1 MKKSVLSIV
10 LTVVMLFSLTA
21 TVWGS
26 AWPVVDSGYC
36 GYWDDNYEDRENIT
50 WQLMKDGTLE
60 FFGEGYM
67 EDFSYNRVPWKD
79 YADQIKEVVIYGP
92 QDDLKSCIFSIS
104 SYAFIGCKNLTKVTI
119 PHTVVEIG
127 EDAFGSCKSLT
138 EITLPDSIE
147 KMGYGVFGSSGL
159 KRIRLPEK
167 LTTLPYGTFSGCAD
181 LESVDFPAGL
191 TEIKDRAFE
200 KSGLVRIELP
210 DTVTTM
216 GLDVFSKCPN
226 LEFVK
231 LPRNLE
237 VIETGMFEKC
247 AKLQSVVFPEN
258 VKVIGRLAF
267 MWCDELQNF
276 TLPESVETIGL
287 QAFID
292 CESLTEVTIPANVTT
307 IEQNSFS
314 GCGKLRAI
322 YVAEGNQ
329 AYQSVDGVLMTKDGT
344 MVHTCPGAKEGTFVI
359 PNGVTTIASLAFFD
373 CQNLKRLV
381 IPATLTT
388 INERGFDFCDN
399 LLSFYF
405 SGAAP
410 EEELLKKMDISSD
423 ATLYY
428 LEGQPGWTSPTYLG
442 YKTALWDGSSKLPG
456 TLPAGDTN
464 GDGRVGVE
472 DVQQLY
478 GYLTGQ
484 NTITIAEKMAA
495 DVNNDDEVDVYDL
508 QLLYERLAQ
517 GTTL

>member
-36 GYWDDNYEDRENIT
+36 GYWDDNYSDRKNMT

-79 YADQIKEVVIYGP
+79 YVDQIKEVVIYGP
-92 QDDLKSCIFSIS
+92 QDELKSCILSIGR
-104 SYAFIGCKNLTKVTI
+104 YAFSGCKNLKKISI
-119 PHTVVEIG
+119 PVSVEIIG
-127 EDAFGSCKSLT
+127 LAAFSGSGIES
-138 EITLPDSIE
+138 IHLPAN
-147 KMGYGVFGSSGL
+147 L
-159 KRIRLPEK
+159 KTIS
-167 LTTLPYGTFSGCAD
+167 TAAFSGCTNLKSVEFPEA
-181 LESVDFPAGL
+181 LTKIES
-191 TEIKDRAFE
+191 RAFE
-200 KSGLVRIELP
+200 KSGLVRMELP

-216 GLDVFSKCPN
+216 GSDVFSECPN

-237 VIETGMFEKC
+237 VIEMSMFKKC

-258 VKVIGRLAF
+258 VKVIGRWAF

-292 CESLTEVTIPANVTT
+292 CESLTEVTIPANVTI

-322 YVAEGNQ
+322 YVAEGNP

-428 LEGQPGWTSPTYLG
+428 LEGQSGWTSPTYLG

-456 TLPAGDTN
+456 TLPAGDAN
-464 GDGRVGVE
+464 GNGRVGVE

>member
-36 GYWDDNYEDRENIT
+36 GYWDDNYSDRKNMT

-67 EDFSYNRVPWKD
+67 EDFSYYSVPWKD
-79 YADQIKEVVIYGP
+79 YVDQIKEVVIYGP
-92 QDDLKSCIFSIS
+92 QDELKSCIFSIGR
-104 SYAFIGCKNLTKVTI
+104 YAFSGCKNLKKISI
-119 PHTVVEIG
+119 PVSVEIIG
-127 EDAFGSCKSLT
+127 LAAFSGSGIES
-138 EITLPDSIE
+138 IHLPANLKTI
-147 KMGYGVFGSSGL
+147 SSAA
-159 KRIRLPEK
+159 
-167 LTTLPYGTFSGCAD
+167 FSGCTN
-181 LESVDFPAGL
+181 LKSVEFPAGL
-191 TEIKDRAFE
+191 TKIENMAFE
-200 KSGLVRIELP
+200 KSGLIRMELP

-216 GLDVFSKCPN
+216 GSDVFSECPN

-237 VIETGMFEKC
+237 VIEMSMFKKC

-292 CESLTEVTIPANVTT
+292 CESLTEVTIPANVTI

-322 YVAEGNQ
+322 YVAEGNP

-428 LEGQPGWTSPTYLG
+428 LEGQSGWTSPTYLG
-442 YKTALWDGSSKLPG
+442 YKTALWDGSSQLPG
-456 TLPAGDTN
+456 TLPAGDAN

-495 DVNNDDEVDVYDL
+495 DVNNDGEVDVYDL

>member
-36 GYWDDNYEDRENIT
+36 GYWDDNYSDRKNMT

-67 EDFSYNRVPWKD
+67 EDFSYYSVPWKD
-79 YADQIKEVVIYGP
+79 YVDQIKEVVIYGP
-92 QDDLKSCIFSIS
+92 QDELKSCIFSIGR
-104 SYAFIGCKNLTKVTI
+104 YAFSGCKNLKKISI
-119 PHTVVEIG
+119 PVSVEIIG
-127 EDAFGSCKSLT
+127 FAAFSGSGIES
-138 EITLPDSIE
+138 IHLPAN
-147 KMGYGVFGSSGL
+147 L
-159 KRIRLPEK
+159 KTIS
-167 LTTLPYGTFSGCAD
+167 TAAFSGCTNLKSVEFPEA
-181 LESVDFPAGL
+181 LTKIES
-191 TEIKDRAFE
+191 RAFE
-200 KSGLVRIELP
+200 KSGLIRMELP

-216 GLDVFSKCPN
+216 GSGVFSECPN

-237 VIETGMFEKC
+237 IIELSMFEKC

-258 VKVIGRLAF
+258 VKVIGRWAF

-292 CESLTEVTIPANVTT
+292 CESLTEVTIPANVTI

-428 LEGQPGWTSPTYLG
+428 LEGQSGWTSPTYLG
-442 YKTALWDGSSKLPG
+442 YKTALWDGSSQLPG
-456 TLPAGDTN
+456 TLPAGDAN

-495 DVNNDDEVDVYDL
+495 DVNNDGEVDVYDL

>member
-36 GYWDDNYEDRENIT
+36 GYWDDNYSDRKNMT

-79 YADQIKEVVIYGP
+79 YVDQIKEVVIYGP
-92 QDDLKSCIFSIS
+92 QDELKSCILSIGR
-104 SYAFIGCKNLTKVTI
+104 YAFSGCKNLKKISI
-119 PHTVVEIG
+119 PVSVEIIG
-127 EDAFGSCKSLT
+127 FAAFSGSGIES
-138 EITLPDSIE
+138 IHLPAN
-147 KMGYGVFGSSGL
+147 L
-159 KRIRLPEK
+159 KTIS
-167 LTTLPYGTFSGCAD
+167 TAAFSGCTNLKSVEFPEA
-181 LESVDFPAGL
+181 LTKIES
-191 TEIKDRAFE
+191 RAFE
-200 KSGLVRIELP
+200 KSGLVRMELP

-216 GLDVFSKCPN
+216 GSDVFSECPN

-237 VIETGMFEKC
+237 VIEMSMFKKC

-292 CESLTEVTIPANVTT
+292 CESLTEVTIPANVTI

-322 YVAEGNQ
+322 YVAEGNP

-428 LEGQPGWTSPTYLG
+428 LEGQSGWTSPTYLG
-442 YKTALWDGSSKLPG
+442 YKTALWDGSSQLPG
-456 TLPAGDTN
+456 TLPAGDAN

-484 NTITIAEKMAA
+484 NTITITEKMAA
-495 DVNNDDEVDVYDL
+495 DVNNDGEVDVYDL

>member
-36 GYWDDNYEDRENIT
+36 GYWDDNYSDRKNMT

-67 EDFSYNRVPWKD
+67 EEYSYNRNAPWEQYK
-79 YADQIKEVVIYGP
+79 DQITKVVIYGP

-104 SYAFIGCKNLTKVTI
+104 SYAFSGCKNLKKISI
-119 PHTVVEIG
+119 PVSVEIIG
-127 EDAFGSCKSLT
+127 FAAFSGSGIES
-138 EITLPDSIE
+138 IHLPAN
-147 KMGYGVFGSSGL
+147 L
-159 KRIRLPEK
+159 KTIS
-167 LTTLPYGTFSGCAD
+167 TAAFSGCTNLKSVEFPEA
-181 LESVDFPAGL
+181 LTKIES
-191 TEIKDRAFE
+191 RAFE
-200 KSGLVRIELP
+200 KSGLVRMELP

-216 GLDVFSKCPN
+216 GSDVFSECPN

-237 VIETGMFEKC
+237 VIEMSMFKKC

-322 YVAEGNQ
+322 YVAEGNP

-428 LEGQPGWTSPTYLG
+428 LEGQSGWTSPTYLG

-456 TLPAGDTN
+456 TLPAGDAN

-495 DVNNDDEVDVYDL
+495 DVNNDGEVDVYDL

>member
-36 GYWDDNYEDRENIT
+36 GYWDDNYSDRKNMT

-79 YADQIKEVVIYGP
+79 YVDQIKEVVIYGP
-92 QDDLKSCIFSIS
+92 QDELKSCILSIGR
-104 SYAFIGCKNLTKVTI
+104 YAFSGCKNLKKISI
-119 PHTVVEIG
+119 PVSVEIIG
-127 EDAFGSCKSLT
+127 LAAFSGSGIES
-138 EITLPDSIE
+138 IHLPAN
-147 KMGYGVFGSSGL
+147 L
-159 KRIRLPEK
+159 KTIS
-167 LTTLPYGTFSGCAD
+167 TAAFSGCTN
-181 LESVDFPAGL
+181 LKSVEFPAGL
-191 TEIKDRAFE
+191 TKIENMAFE
-200 KSGLVRIELP
+200 KSGLIRMELP

-216 GLDVFSKCPN
+216 GSGVFSECPN

-237 VIETGMFEKC
+237 VIEMSMFKKC

-258 VKVIGRLAF
+258 VKVIGRWAF

-322 YVAEGNQ
+322 YVAEGNP

-428 LEGQPGWTSPTYLG
+428 LEGQSGWTSPTYLG

-456 TLPAGDTN
+456 TLPAGDAN

-484 NTITIAEKMAA
+484 NTITITEKMAA

>member
-36 GYWDDNYEDRENIT
+36 GYWDDNYSDRKNMT

-67 EDFSYNRVPWKD
+67 EDFSYHSVPWKD
-79 YADQIKEVVIYGP
+79 YVDQIKEVVIYGL
-92 QDDLKSCIFSIS
+92 QDDLKSCIFSIGR
-104 SYAFIGCKNLTKVTI
+104 YAFSGCKNLKKISI
-119 PHTVVEIG
+119 PVSVEIIG
-127 EDAFGSCKSLT
+127 FAAFSGSGIES
-138 EITLPDSIE
+138 IHLPAN
-147 KMGYGVFGSSGL
+147 L
-159 KRIRLPEK
+159 KTIS
-167 LTTLPYGTFSGCAD
+167 TAAFSGCTNLKSVEFPEA
-181 LESVDFPAGL
+181 LTKIES
-191 TEIKDRAFE
+191 RAFE
-200 KSGLVRIELP
+200 KSGLVRMELP

-216 GLDVFSKCPN
+216 GSDVFSECPN

-237 VIETGMFEKC
+237 VIEMSMFKKC

-322 YVAEGNQ
+322 YVAEGNP

-388 INERGFDFCDN
+388 INERGFDFCYN

-410 EEELLKKMDISSD
+410 EEELLKKMDISRD

-428 LEGQPGWTSPTYLG
+428 LEGQSGWTSPTYLG

-456 TLPAGDTN
+456 TLPAGDAN

-484 NTITIAEKMAA
+484 NTITITEKMAA
-495 DVNNDDEVDVYDL
+495 DVNNDGEVDVYDL

>member
-79 YADQIKEVVIYGP
+79 YAAQIKEVVIYGP
-92 QDDLKSCIFSIS
+92 QDDLKSCILSIGR
-104 SYAFIGCKNLTKVTI
+104 YAFSGCKNLKKISI
-119 PHTVVEIG
+119 PVSVEIIG
-127 EDAFGSCKSLT
+127 LAAFSGSGIES
-138 EITLPDSIE
+138 IHLPAN
-147 KMGYGVFGSSGL
+147 L
-159 KRIRLPEK
+159 KTIS
-167 LTTLPYGTFSGCAD
+167 TAAFSGCTNLKSVEFPEA
-181 LESVDFPAGL
+181 LTKIES
-191 TEIKDRAFE
+191 RAFE
-200 KSGLVRIELP
+200 KSGLVRMELP

-216 GLDVFSKCPN
+216 GSDVFSECPN

-237 VIETGMFEKC
+237 VIEMSMFKKC

-292 CESLTEVTIPANVTT
+292 CESLTEVTIPANVTI

-322 YVAEGNQ
+322 YVAEGNP

-428 LEGQPGWTSPTYLG
+428 LEGQSGWTSPTYLG
-442 YKTALWDGSSKLPG
+442 YKTALWDGSSQLPG
-456 TLPAGDTN
+456 TLPAGDAN

-495 DVNNDDEVDVYDL
+495 DVNNDGEVDVYDL

>member
-36 GYWDDNYEDRENIT
+36 GYWDDNYSDRKNMT

-79 YADQIKEVVIYGP
+79 YVDQIKEVVIYGP
-92 QDDLKSCIFSIS
+92 QDELKSCILSIGR
-104 SYAFIGCKNLTKVTI
+104 YAFSGCKNLKKISI
-119 PHTVVEIG
+119 PVSVEIIG
-127 EDAFGSCKSLT
+127 LAAFSGSGIES
-138 EITLPDSIE
+138 IHLPAN
-147 KMGYGVFGSSGL
+147 L
-159 KRIRLPEK
+159 KTIS
-167 LTTLPYGTFSGCAD
+167 TAAFSGCTN
-181 LESVDFPAGL
+181 LKSVEFPAGL
-191 TEIKDRAFE
+191 TKIENMAFE
-200 KSGLVRIELP
+200 KSGLIRMELP

-216 GLDVFSKCPN
+216 GSGVFSECPN

-237 VIETGMFEKC
+237 VIEMSMFKKC

-258 VKVIGRLAF
+258 VKVIGRWAF

-292 CESLTEVTIPANVTT
+292 CESLTEVTIPANVTI

-322 YVAEGNQ
+322 YVAEGNP

-428 LEGQPGWTSPTYLG
+428 LEGQSGWTSPTYLG
-442 YKTALWDGSSKLPG
+442 YKTALWDGSSQLPG
-456 TLPAGDTN
+456 TLPAGDAN

-484 NTITIAEKMAA
+484 NTITITEKMAA
-495 DVNNDDEVDVYDL
+495 DVNNDGEVDVYDL
-508 QLLYERLAQ
+508 QLLYECLAQ

>member
-36 GYWDDNYEDRENIT
+36 GYWDDNYSDRKNMT
-50 WQLMKDGTLE
+50 WQLMKDETLE

-67 EDFSYNRVPWKD
+67 EDFSYYSVPWKD
-79 YADQIKEVVIYGP
+79 YVDQIKEVVIYGP
-92 QDDLKSCIFSIS
+92 QDELKSCIFSIGR
-104 SYAFIGCKNLTKVTI
+104 YAFSGCKNLKKISI
-119 PHTVVEIG
+119 PVSVEIIG
-127 EDAFGSCKSLT
+127 LAAFSGSGIES
-138 EITLPDSIE
+138 IHLPAN
-147 KMGYGVFGSSGL
+147 L
-159 KRIRLPEK
+159 KTIS
-167 LTTLPYGTFSGCAD
+167 TAAFSGCTNLKSVEFPEA
-181 LESVDFPAGL
+181 LTKIES
-191 TEIKDRAFE
+191 RAFE
-200 KSGLVRIELP
+200 KSGLIRMELP

-216 GLDVFSKCPN
+216 GSGVFSECPN

-237 VIETGMFEKC
+237 IIELSMFEKC

-258 VKVIGRLAF
+258 VKVIGRWAF

-322 YVAEGNQ
+322 YVAEGNP

-428 LEGQPGWTSPTYLG
+428 LEGQSGWTSPTYLG

-456 TLPAGDTN
+456 TLPAGDAN

-484 NTITIAEKMAA
+484 NTITITEKMAA
-495 DVNNDDEVDVYDL
+495 DVNNDGEVDVYDL

>member
-36 GYWDDNYEDRENIT
+36 GYWDDNYSDRKNMT

-79 YADQIKEVVIYGP
+79 YVDQIKEVVIYGP
-92 QDDLKSCIFSIS
+92 QDELKSCILSIGR
-104 SYAFIGCKNLTKVTI
+104 YAFSGCKNLKKISI
-119 PHTVVEIG
+119 PVSVEIIG
-127 EDAFGSCKSLT
+127 LAAFSGSGIES
-138 EITLPDSIE
+138 IHLPANLKTI
-147 KMGYGVFGSSGL
+147 SSAA
-159 KRIRLPEK
+159 
-167 LTTLPYGTFSGCAD
+167 FSGCTN
-181 LESVDFPAGL
+181 LKSVEFPAGL
-191 TEIKDRAFE
+191 TKIENMAFE
-200 KSGLVRIELP
+200 KSGLIRMELP

-216 GLDVFSKCPN
+216 GSGVFSECPN

-373 CQNLKRLV
+373 CRNLKRLV

-388 INERGFDFCDN
+388 INERGFDFWDN

>member
-36 GYWDDNYEDRENIT
+36 GYWDDNYSDRENMT

-79 YADQIKEVVIYGP
+79 YAEQIKEVVIYGP
-92 QDDLKSCIFSIS
+92 QDDLKSCILSIGR
-104 SYAFIGCKNLTKVTI
+104 YAFSGCKNLKKISI
-119 PHTVVEIG
+119 PVSVEIIG
-127 EDAFGSCKSLT
+127 LAAFSGSGIES
-138 EITLPDSIE
+138 IHLPAN
-147 KMGYGVFGSSGL
+147 L
-159 KRIRLPEK
+159 KTIS
-167 LTTLPYGTFSGCAD
+167 TAAFSGCTN
-181 LESVDFPAGL
+181 LKSVEFPAGL
-191 TEIKDRAFE
+191 TKIENMAFE
-200 KSGLVRIELP
+200 KSGLIRMELP

-216 GLDVFSKCPN
+216 GSGVFSECPN

-237 VIETGMFEKC
+237 VIEMSMFKKC

-258 VKVIGRLAF
+258 AKEIGRWAF

-292 CESLTEVTIPANVTT
+292 CESLTEVTIPANVTI

-373 CQNLKRLV
+373 CRNLKRLV

-410 EEELLKKMDISSD
+410 DAGLLKKMDISSG

>member
-36 GYWDDNYEDRENIT
+36 GYWDDNYSDRKNMT

-67 EDFSYNRVPWKD
+67 EDFSYYSVPWKD
-79 YADQIKEVVIYGP
+79 YVDQIKEVVIYGP
-92 QDDLKSCIFSIS
+92 QDELKSCIFSIGR
-104 SYAFIGCKNLTKVTI
+104 YAFSGCKNLKKISI
-119 PHTVVEIG
+119 PVSVEIIG
-127 EDAFGSCKSLT
+127 LAAFSGSGIES
-138 EITLPDSIE
+138 IHLPAN
-147 KMGYGVFGSSGL
+147 L
-159 KRIRLPEK
+159 KTIS
-167 LTTLPYGTFSGCAD
+167 TAAFSGCTNLKSVEFPEA
-181 LESVDFPAGL
+181 LTKIES
-191 TEIKDRAFE
+191 RAFE
-200 KSGLVRIELP
+200 KSGLIRMELP

-216 GLDVFSKCPN
+216 GSGVFSECPN

-237 VIETGMFEKC
+237 IIELSMFEKC

-258 VKVIGRLAF
+258 VKVIGRWAF

-292 CESLTEVTIPANVTT
+292 CESLTEVTIPAKVTK

-388 INERGFDFCDN
+388 INERGFDSCDN

-428 LEGQPGWTSPTYLG
+428 LEGQSGWTSPTYLG

-456 TLPAGDTN
+456 TLPAGDAN

-484 NTITIAEKMAA
+484 NTITITEK
-495 DVNNDDEVDVYDL
+495 NG
-508 QLLYERLAQ
+508 R
-517 GTTL
+517 

>member
-36 GYWDDNYEDRENIT
+36 GYWDDNYSDRKNMT

-67 EDFSYNRVPWKD
+67 EDFSYYSVPWKD
-79 YADQIKEVVIYGP
+79 YVDQIKEVVIYGP
-92 QDDLKSCIFSIS
+92 QDELKSCIFSIGR
-104 SYAFIGCKNLTKVTI
+104 YAFSGCKNLKKISI
-119 PHTVVEIG
+119 PVSVEIIG
-127 EDAFGSCKSLT
+127 LAAFSGSGIES
-138 EITLPDSIE
+138 IHLPANLKTI
-147 KMGYGVFGSSGL
+147 SSAA
-159 KRIRLPEK
+159 
-167 LTTLPYGTFSGCAD
+167 FSGCTN
-181 LESVDFPAGL
+181 LKSVEFPAGL
-191 TEIKDRAFE
+191 TKIENMAFE
-200 KSGLVRIELP
+200 KSGLIRMELP

-216 GLDVFSKCPN
+216 GSGVFSECPN

-237 VIETGMFEKC
+237 VIEMSMFKKC

-258 VKVIGRLAF
+258 VKVIGRWAF

-292 CESLTEVTIPANVTT
+292 CESLTEVTIPANVTI

-322 YVAEGNQ
+322 YVAEGNP

-428 LEGQPGWTSPTYLG
+428 LEGQSGWTSPTYLG

-456 TLPAGDTN
+456 TLPAGDAN

-495 DVNNDDEVDVYDL
+495 DVNNDGEVDVYDL

>member
-36 GYWDDNYEDRENIT
+36 GYWDDNYSDRKNMT

-79 YADQIKEVVIYGP
+79 YVDQIKEVVIYGP
-92 QDDLKSCIFSIS
+92 QDELKSCILSIGR
-104 SYAFIGCKNLTKVTI
+104 YAFSGCKNLKKISI
-119 PHTVVEIG
+119 PVSVEIIG
-127 EDAFGSCKSLT
+127 LAAFSGSGIES
-138 EITLPDSIE
+138 IHLPAN
-147 KMGYGVFGSSGL
+147 L
-159 KRIRLPEK
+159 KTIS
-167 LTTLPYGTFSGCAD
+167 TAVFSGCTN
-181 LESVDFPAGL
+181 LKSVEFPAGL
-191 TEIKDRAFE
+191 TKIENMAFE
-200 KSGLVRIELP
+200 KSGLIRMELP

-216 GLDVFSKCPN
+216 GSGVFSECPN

-237 VIETGMFEKC
+237 VIEMSMFKKC

-258 VKVIGRLAF
+258 VKVIGRWAF

-292 CESLTEVTIPANVTT
+292 CESLTEVTIPANVTI

-322 YVAEGNQ
+322 YVAEGNP

-410 EEELLKKMDISSD
+410 EEELLKKMDISSG

-428 LEGQPGWTSPTYLG
+428 LEGQSGWTSPTYLG

-456 TLPAGDTN
+456 TLPAGDAN

-495 DVNNDDEVDVYDL
+495 DVNNDGEVDVYDL

>member
-36 GYWDDNYEDRENIT
+36 GYWDDNYRDRENMT

-92 QDDLKSCIFSIS
+92 QDELKSCILSIGR
-104 SYAFIGCKNLTKVTI
+104 YAFSGCKNLKKISI
-119 PHTVVEIG
+119 PVSVEIIG
-127 EDAFGSCKSLT
+127 LAAFSGSGIES
-138 EITLPDSIE
+138 IHLPAN
-147 KMGYGVFGSSGL
+147 L
-159 KRIRLPEK
+159 KTIS
-167 LTTLPYGTFSGCAD
+167 TAAFSGCTN
-181 LESVDFPAGL
+181 LKSVEFPAGL
-191 TEIKDRAFE
+191 TKIENMAFE
-200 KSGLVRIELP
+200 KSGLIRMELP

-216 GLDVFSKCPN
+216 GSGVFSECPN

-237 VIETGMFEKC
+237 IIELSMFEKC

-258 VKVIGRLAF
+258 VKVIGRWAF

-292 CESLTEVTIPANVTT
+292 CESLTEVTIPANVTI

-322 YVAEGNQ
+322 YVAEGNP

-359 PNGVTTIASLAFFD
+359 PNGVTTIASLAFFG

-428 LEGQPGWTSPTYLG
+428 LEGQSGWTSPTYLG

-456 TLPAGDTN
+456 TLPAGDAN

-484 NTITIAEKMAA
+484 NTITITEKMAA
-495 DVNNDDEVDVYDL
+495 DVNNDGEVDVYDL
-508 QLLYERLAQ
+508 QLLYECLAQ

>member
-1 MKKSVLSIV
+1 
-10 LTVVMLFSLTA
+10 
-21 TVWGS
+21 
-26 AWPVVDSGYC
+26 
-36 GYWDDNYEDRENIT
+36 
-50 WQLMKDGTLE
+50 MKDGTLE

-79 YADQIKEVVIYGP
+79 YVDQIKEVVIYGP
-92 QDDLKSCIFSIS
+92 QDELKSCILSIGR
-104 SYAFIGCKNLTKVTI
+104 YAFSGCKNLKKISI
-119 PHTVVEIG
+119 PVSVEIIG
-127 EDAFGSCKSLT
+127 LAAFSGSGIES
-138 EITLPDSIE
+138 IHLPAN
-147 KMGYGVFGSSGL
+147 L
-159 KRIRLPEK
+159 KTIS
-167 LTTLPYGTFSGCAD
+167 TAAFSGCTN
-181 LESVDFPAGL
+181 LKSVEFPAGL
-191 TEIKDRAFE
+191 TKIENMAFE
-200 KSGLVRIELP
+200 KSGLIRMELP

-216 GLDVFSKCPN
+216 GSGVFSECPN

-237 VIETGMFEKC
+237 IIELSMFEKC

-258 VKVIGRLAF
+258 VKVIGRWAF

-373 CQNLKRLV
+373 CRNLKRLV

>member
-36 GYWDDNYEDRENIT
+36 GYWDDNYSNRENMT

-92 QDDLKSCIFSIS
+92 QDDLKSCILSIGR
-104 SYAFIGCKNLTKVTI
+104 YAFSGCKNLKKISI
-119 PHTVVEIG
+119 PVSVEIIG
-127 EDAFGSCKSLT
+127 LAAFSGSGIES
-138 EITLPDSIE
+138 IHLPAN
-147 KMGYGVFGSSGL
+147 L
-159 KRIRLPEK
+159 KTIS
-167 LTTLPYGTFSGCAD
+167 TAAFSGCTNLKSVEFPEA
-181 LESVDFPAGL
+181 LTKIES
-191 TEIKDRAFE
+191 RAFE
-200 KSGLVRIELP
+200 KSGLVRMELP

-216 GLDVFSKCPN
+216 GSDVFSECPN

-237 VIETGMFEKC
+237 VIEMGMFKKC
-247 AKLQSVVFPEN
+247 GKLQSVVFPEN
-258 VKVIGRLAF
+258 VKVIGRWAF

-292 CESLTEVTIPANVTT
+292 CESLTEVTIPANVTI

-322 YVAEGNQ
+322 YVAEGNP

-428 LEGQPGWTSPTYLG
+428 LEGQSGWTSPTYLG

-456 TLPAGDTN
+456 TLPAGDAN

-495 DVNNDDEVDVYDL
+495 DVNNDGEVDVYDL

>member
-36 GYWDDNYEDRENIT
+36 GYWDDNYSDRKNMT

-79 YADQIKEVVIYGP
+79 YVDQIKEVVIYGP
-92 QDDLKSCIFSIS
+92 QDELKSCILSIGR
-104 SYAFIGCKNLTKVTI
+104 YAFSGCKNLKKISI
-119 PHTVVEIG
+119 PVSVEIIG
-127 EDAFGSCKSLT
+127 LAAFSGSGIES
-138 EITLPDSIE
+138 IHLPAN
-147 KMGYGVFGSSGL
+147 L
-159 KRIRLPEK
+159 KTIS
-167 LTTLPYGTFSGCAD
+167 TAAFSGCTN
-181 LESVDFPAGL
+181 LKSVEFPAGL
-191 TEIKDRAFE
+191 TKIENMAFE
-200 KSGLVRIELP
+200 KSGLIRMELP

-373 CQNLKRLV
+373 CRNLKRLV

-428 LEGQPGWTSPTYLG
+428 LEGQSGWTSPTYLG

-456 TLPAGDTN
+456 TLPAGDAN

>member
-36 GYWDDNYEDRENIT
+36 GYWDDNYSDRKNMT

-79 YADQIKEVVIYGP
+79 YVDQIKEVVIYGP
-92 QDDLKSCIFSIS
+92 QDELKSCILSIGR
-104 SYAFIGCKNLTKVTI
+104 YAFSGCKNLKKISI
-119 PHTVVEIG
+119 PVSVEIIG
-127 EDAFGSCKSLT
+127 LAAFSGSGIES
-138 EITLPDSIE
+138 IHLPAN
-147 KMGYGVFGSSGL
+147 L
-159 KRIRLPEK
+159 KTIS
-167 LTTLPYGTFSGCAD
+167 TAAFSGCTN
-181 LESVDFPAGL
+181 LKSVEFPDAL
-191 TEIKDRAFE
+191 AKIEHHAFE
-200 KSGLVRIELP
+200 KSGLVRMELP

-216 GLDVFSKCPN
+216 GSDVFSECPN

-237 VIETGMFEKC
+237 VIEMSMFKKC

-292 CESLTEVTIPANVTT
+292 CESLTEVTIPANVTI

-322 YVAEGNQ
+322 YVAEGNP

-428 LEGQPGWTSPTYLG
+428 LDGQSGWTSPTYLG
-442 YKTALWDGSSKLPG
+442 YKTALWDGSSQLPG
-456 TLPAGDTN
+456 TLPAGDAN

-495 DVNNDDEVDVYDL
+495 DVNNDGEVDVYDL

>member
-1 MKKSVLSIV
+1 M
-10 LTVVMLFSLTA
+10 
-21 TVWGS
+21 
-26 AWPVVDSGYC
+26 
-36 GYWDDNYEDRENIT
+36 
-50 WQLMKDGTLE
+50 
-60 FFGEGYM
+60 
-67 EDFSYNRVPWKD
+67 
-79 YADQIKEVVIYGP
+79 
-92 QDDLKSCIFSIS
+92 
-104 SYAFIGCKNLTKVTI
+104 
-119 PHTVVEIG
+119 
-127 EDAFGSCKSLT
+127 
-138 EITLPDSIE
+138 
-147 KMGYGVFGSSGL
+147 
-159 KRIRLPEK
+159 
-167 LTTLPYGTFSGCAD
+167 
-181 LESVDFPAGL
+181 
-191 TEIKDRAFE
+191 
-200 KSGLVRIELP
+200 
-210 DTVTTM
+210 TTM
-216 GLDVFSKCPN
+216 GSDVFSECPN

-237 VIETGMFEKC
+237 VIEMSMFKKC

-292 CESLTEVTIPANVTT
+292 CESLTEVTIPANVTI

-322 YVAEGNQ
+322 YVAEGNP

-428 LEGQPGWTSPTYLG
+428 LEGQSGWTSPTYLG
-442 YKTALWDGSSKLPG
+442 YKTALWDDSSKLPG
-456 TLPAGDTN
+456 TLPAGDAN

-484 NTITIAEKMAA
+484 NTITITEKMAA
-495 DVNNDDEVDVYDL
+495 DVNNDGEVDVYDL

>member
-36 GYWDDNYEDRENIT
+36 GYRDDNYSDRKNMT

-67 EDFSYNRVPWKD
+67 EDFSYYSVPWKD
-79 YADQIKEVVIYGP
+79 YVDQIKEVVIYGP
-92 QDDLKSCIFSIS
+92 QDELKSCIFSIGR
-104 SYAFIGCKNLTKVTI
+104 YAFSGCKNLKKISI
-119 PHTVVEIG
+119 PVSVEIIG
-127 EDAFGSCKSLT
+127 LAAFSGSGIES
-138 EITLPDSIE
+138 IHLPAN
-147 KMGYGVFGSSGL
+147 L
-159 KRIRLPEK
+159 KTIS
-167 LTTLPYGTFSGCAD
+167 TAAFSGCTNLKSVEFPEA
-181 LESVDFPAGL
+181 LTKIES
-191 TEIKDRAFE
+191 RAFE
-200 KSGLVRIELP
+200 KSGLVRMELP

-216 GLDVFSKCPN
+216 GSDVFSECPN

-237 VIETGMFEKC
+237 VIEMSMFKKC

-267 MWCDELQNF
+267 MGCDELQNF

-292 CESLTEVTIPANVTT
+292 CESLTEVTIPANVTI

-428 LEGQPGWTSPTYLG
+428 LEGQSGWTSPTYLG

-456 TLPAGDTN
+456 TLPAGDAN

-495 DVNNDDEVDVYDL
+495 DVNNDGEVDVYDL

>member
-92 QDDLKSCIFSIS
+92 QDDLKSCIFSIGR
-104 SYAFIGCKNLTKVTI
+104 YAFSGCKNLKKISI
-119 PHTVVEIG
+119 PVSVEIIG
-127 EDAFGSCKSLT
+127 LAAFSGSGIES
-138 EITLPDSIE
+138 IHLPAN
-147 KMGYGVFGSSGL
+147 L
-159 KRIRLPEK
+159 KTIS
-167 LTTLPYGTFSGCAD
+167 TAAFSGCTN
-181 LESVDFPAGL
+181 LKSVEFPAGL
-191 TEIKDRAFE
+191 TKIENMAFE
-200 KSGLVRIELP
+200 KSGLIRMELP

-216 GLDVFSKCPN
+216 GSGVFSECPN

-292 CESLTEVTIPANVTT
+292 CESLTEVTIPANVTI

-428 LEGQPGWTSPTYLG
+428 LEGQSGWTSPTYLG

>member
-36 GYWDDNYEDRENIT
+36 GYWDDNYSDRKNMT

-79 YADQIKEVVIYGP
+79 YVDQIKEVVIYGP
-92 QDDLKSCIFSIS
+92 QDELKSCILSIGR
-104 SYAFIGCKNLTKVTI
+104 YAFSGCKNLKKISI
-119 PHTVVEIG
+119 PVSVEIIG
-127 EDAFGSCKSLT
+127 LAAFSGSGIES
-138 EITLPDSIE
+138 IHLPAN
-147 KMGYGVFGSSGL
+147 L
-159 KRIRLPEK
+159 KTIS
-167 LTTLPYGTFSGCAD
+167 TAAFSGCTN
-181 LESVDFPAGL
+181 LKSVEFPAGL
-191 TEIKDRAFE
+191 TKIENMAFE
-200 KSGLVRIELP
+200 KSGLIRMELP

-216 GLDVFSKCPN
+216 GSGVFSECPN

-237 VIETGMFEKC
+237 IIELSMFEKC

-258 VKVIGRLAF
+258 VKVIGRWAF

-292 CESLTEVTIPANVTT
+292 CESLTEVTIPAKVTT

-322 YVAEGNQ
+322 YVAEGNP

-428 LEGQPGWTSPTYLG
+428 LEGQSGWTSPTYLG

-456 TLPAGDTN
+456 TLPAGDAN
-464 GDGRVGVE
+464 GNGRVGVE

-495 DVNNDDEVDVYDL
+495 DVNNDGEVDVYDL

>member
-36 GYWDDNYEDRENIT
+36 GYWDDNYSDRKNMT

-67 EDFSYNRVPWKD
+67 EDFSYYSVPWKD
-79 YADQIKEVVIYGP
+79 YVDQIKEVVIYGP
-92 QDDLKSCIFSIS
+92 QDELKSCIFSIGR
-104 SYAFIGCKNLTKVTI
+104 YAFSGCKNLKKISI
-119 PHTVVEIG
+119 PVSVEIIG
-127 EDAFGSCKSLT
+127 LAAFSGSGIES
-138 EITLPDSIE
+138 IHLPAN
-147 KMGYGVFGSSGL
+147 L
-159 KRIRLPEK
+159 KTIS
-167 LTTLPYGTFSGCAD
+167 TAAFSGCTNLKSVEFPEA
-181 LESVDFPAGL
+181 LTKIES
-191 TEIKDRAFE
+191 RAFE
-200 KSGLVRIELP
+200 KSGLIRMELP

-216 GLDVFSKCPN
+216 GSGVFSECPN

-237 VIETGMFEKC
+237 IIELSMFEKC

-258 VKVIGRLAF
+258 VKVIGRWAF

-292 CESLTEVTIPANVTT
+292 CESLTEVTIPAKVTK

-405 SGAAP
+405 SGTAP

-428 LEGQPGWTSPTYLG
+428 LEGQSGWTSPTYLG

-456 TLPAGDTN
+456 TLPAGDAN

-495 DVNNDDEVDVYDL
+495 DVNNDGEVDVYDL

>member
-36 GYWDDNYEDRENIT
+36 GYWDDNYSDRKNMT

-67 EDFSYNRVPWKD
+67 EDFSYYSVPWKD
-79 YADQIKEVVIYGP
+79 YVDQIKEVVIYGP
-92 QDDLKSCIFSIS
+92 QDELKSCIFSIGR
-104 SYAFIGCKNLTKVTI
+104 YAFSGCKNLKKISI
-119 PHTVVEIG
+119 PVSVEIIG
-127 EDAFGSCKSLT
+127 LAAFSGSGIES
-138 EITLPDSIE
+138 IHLPAN
-147 KMGYGVFGSSGL
+147 L
-159 KRIRLPEK
+159 KTIS
-167 LTTLPYGTFSGCAD
+167 TAAFSGCTNLKSVEFPEA
-181 LESVDFPAGL
+181 LTKIES
-191 TEIKDRAFE
+191 RAFE
-200 KSGLVRIELP
+200 KSGLIRMELP

-216 GLDVFSKCPN
+216 GSGVFSECPN

-237 VIETGMFEKC
+237 VIEMSMFKKC

-292 CESLTEVTIPANVTT
+292 CESLTEVTIPANVTI

-322 YVAEGNQ
+322 YVAEGNP

-428 LEGQPGWTSPTYLG
+428 LEGQSGWTSPTYLG
-442 YKTALWDGSSKLPG
+442 YKTALWDGSSQLPG
-456 TLPAGDTN
+456 TLPAGDAN

-484 NTITIAEKMAA
+484 NTITITEKMAA
-495 DVNNDDEVDVYDL
+495 DVNNDGEVDVYDL

>member
-36 GYWDDNYEDRENIT
+36 GYWDDNYSDRKNMT

-79 YADQIKEVVIYGP
+79 YVDQIKEVVIYGP
-92 QDDLKSCIFSIS
+92 QDELKSCILSIGR
-104 SYAFIGCKNLTKVTI
+104 YAFSGCKNLKKISI
-119 PHTVVEIG
+119 PVSVEIIG
-127 EDAFGSCKSLT
+127 LAAFSGSGIES
-138 EITLPDSIE
+138 IHLPAN
-147 KMGYGVFGSSGL
+147 L
-159 KRIRLPEK
+159 KTIS
-167 LTTLPYGTFSGCAD
+167 TAAFSGCTN
-181 LESVDFPAGL
+181 LKSVEFPAGL
-191 TEIKDRAFE
+191 TKIENMAFE
-200 KSGLVRIELP
+200 KSGLIRMELP

-216 GLDVFSKCPN
+216 GSGVFSECPN

-237 VIETGMFEKC
+237 IIELSMFEKC

-258 VKVIGRLAF
+258 VKVIGRWAF

-292 CESLTEVTIPANVTT
+292 CESLTEVTIPANVTI

-322 YVAEGNQ
+322 YVAEGNP

-428 LEGQPGWTSPTYLG
+428 LEGQSGWTSPTYLG
-442 YKTALWDGSSKLPG
+442 YKTALWDGSSQLPG
-456 TLPAGDTN
+456 TLPAGDAN

-508 QLLYERLAQ
+508 QLLYECLAQ

>member
-36 GYWDDNYEDRENIT
+36 GYWDDNYSDRKNMT

-67 EDFSYNRVPWKD
+67 EDFSYYSVPWKD
-79 YADQIKEVVIYGP
+79 YVDQIKEVVIYGL
-92 QDDLKSCIFSIS
+92 QDDLKSCILSIGR
-104 SYAFIGCKNLTKVTI
+104 YAFSGCKNLKKISI
-119 PHTVVEIG
+119 PVSVEIIG
-127 EDAFGSCKSLT
+127 FAAFSGSGIES
-138 EITLPDSIE
+138 IHLPAN
-147 KMGYGVFGSSGL
+147 L
-159 KRIRLPEK
+159 KTIS
-167 LTTLPYGTFSGCAD
+167 TAAFSGCTNLKSVEFPEA
-181 LESVDFPAGL
+181 LTKIES
-191 TEIKDRAFE
+191 RAFE
-200 KSGLVRIELP
+200 KSGLVRMELP

-216 GLDVFSKCPN
+216 GSDVFSECPN

-237 VIETGMFEKC
+237 VIEMSMFKKC

-258 VKVIGRLAF
+258 VKVIGRWAF

-292 CESLTEVTIPANVTT
+292 CESLTEVTIPANVTI

-322 YVAEGNQ
+322 YVAEGNP

-428 LEGQPGWTSPTYLG
+428 LEGQSGWTSPTYLG

-456 TLPAGDTN
+456 TLPAGDAN

-484 NTITIAEKMAA
+484 NTITIAEKWP
-495 DVNNDDEVDVYDL
+495 L
-508 QLLYERLAQ
+508 
-517 GTTL
+517 T

>member
-36 GYWDDNYEDRENIT
+36 GYWDDNYSDRKNMT

-67 EDFSYNRVPWKD
+67 EDFSYYSVPWKD
-79 YADQIKEVVIYGP
+79 YVDQIKEVVIYGP
-92 QDDLKSCIFSIS
+92 QDELKSCIFSIGR
-104 SYAFIGCKNLTKVTI
+104 YAFSGCKNLKKISI
-119 PHTVVEIG
+119 PVSVEIIG
-127 EDAFGSCKSLT
+127 LAAFSGSGIES
-138 EITLPDSIE
+138 IHLPAN
-147 KMGYGVFGSSGL
+147 L
-159 KRIRLPEK
+159 KTIS
-167 LTTLPYGTFSGCAD
+167 TAAFSGCTNLKSVEFPEA
-181 LESVDFPAGL
+181 LTKIES
-191 TEIKDRAFE
+191 RAFE
-200 KSGLVRIELP
+200 KSGLIRMELP

-216 GLDVFSKCPN
+216 GSGVFSECPN

-237 VIETGMFEKC
+237 IIELSMFEKC

-258 VKVIGRLAF
+258 VKVIGRWAF

-292 CESLTEVTIPANVTT
+292 CESLTEVTIPAKVTK

-322 YVAEGNQ
+322 YVAEGNP

-388 INERGFDFCDN
+388 INERGFDSCDN

-428 LEGQPGWTSPTYLG
+428 LEGQSGWTSPTYLG

-456 TLPAGDTN
+456 TLPAGDAN

-484 NTITIAEKMAA
+484 NTITITEKMAA
-495 DVNNDDEVDVYDL
+495 DVNNDGEVDVYDL

>member
-36 GYWDDNYEDRENIT
+36 GYWDDNYSDRKNMT

-67 EDFSYNRVPWKD
+67 EDFSYYSVPWKD
-79 YADQIKEVVIYGP
+79 YVDQIKEVVIYGP
-92 QDDLKSCIFSIS
+92 QDDLKSCIFSIGR
-104 SYAFIGCKNLTKVTI
+104 YAFSGCKNLKKISI
-119 PHTVVEIG
+119 PVSVEIIG
-127 EDAFGSCKSLT
+127 LAAFSGSGIES
-138 EITLPDSIE
+138 IHLPAN
-147 KMGYGVFGSSGL
+147 L
-159 KRIRLPEK
+159 KTIS
-167 LTTLPYGTFSGCAD
+167 TAAFSGCTNLKSVEFPEA
-181 LESVDFPAGL
+181 LTKIES
-191 TEIKDRAFE
+191 RAFE
-200 KSGLVRIELP
+200 KSGLIRMELP

-216 GLDVFSKCPN
+216 GSGVFSECPN

-237 VIETGMFEKC
+237 IIELSMFEKC

-258 VKVIGRLAF
+258 VKVIGRWAF

-292 CESLTEVTIPANVTT
+292 CESLTEVTIPAKVTK

-388 INERGFDFCDN
+388 INERGFDSCDN

-428 LEGQPGWTSPTYLG
+428 LEGQSGWTSPTYLG

-456 TLPAGDTN
+456 TLPAGDAN

-484 NTITIAEKMAA
+484 NTITITEKMAA
-495 DVNNDDEVDVYDL
+495 DVNNDGEVDVYDL

>member
-36 GYWDDNYEDRENIT
+36 GYWDDNYSDRKNMT

-67 EDFSYNRVPWKD
+67 EDFSYYSVPWKD
-79 YADQIKEVVIYGP
+79 YVDQIKEVVIYGP
-92 QDDLKSCIFSIS
+92 QDELKSCIFSIGR
-104 SYAFIGCKNLTKVTI
+104 YAFSGCKNLKKISI
-119 PHTVVEIG
+119 PVSVEIIG
-127 EDAFGSCKSLT
+127 LAAFSGSGIES
-138 EITLPDSIE
+138 IHLPANLKTI
-147 KMGYGVFGSSGL
+147 SSAA
-159 KRIRLPEK
+159 
-167 LTTLPYGTFSGCAD
+167 FSGCTNQK
-181 LESVDFPAGL
+181 SVEFPAGL
-191 TEIKDRAFE
+191 TKIENMAFE
-200 KSGLVRIELP
+200 KSGLIRMELP

-216 GLDVFSKCPN
+216 GSGVFSECPN

-237 VIETGMFEKC
+237 VIEMSMFKKC

-258 VKVIGRLAF
+258 VKVIGRWAF

-322 YVAEGNQ
+322 YVAEGNP

-388 INERGFDFCDN
+388 INERGFDFCYN

-410 EEELLKKMDISSD
+410 EEELLKKMDISRD

-428 LEGQPGWTSPTYLG
+428 LEGQSGWTSPTYLG

-456 TLPAGDTN
+456 TLPAGDAN
-464 GDGRVGVE
+464 GDDRVGVE

-495 DVNNDDEVDVYDL
+495 DVNNDGEVDVYDL

>member
-36 GYWDDNYEDRENIT
+36 GYWDDNYSDRKNMT

-79 YADQIKEVVIYGP
+79 YVDQIKEVVIYGP
-92 QDDLKSCIFSIS
+92 QDELKSCILSIGR
-104 SYAFIGCKNLTKVTI
+104 YAFSGCKNLKKISI
-119 PHTVVEIG
+119 PVSVEIIG
-127 EDAFGSCKSLT
+127 LAAFSGSGIES
-138 EITLPDSIE
+138 IHLPAN
-147 KMGYGVFGSSGL
+147 L
-159 KRIRLPEK
+159 KTIS
-167 LTTLPYGTFSGCAD
+167 TAAFSGCTN
-181 LESVDFPAGL
+181 LKSVEFPAGL
-191 TEIKDRAFE
+191 TKIENMAFE
-200 KSGLVRIELP
+200 KSGLIRMELP

-216 GLDVFSKCPN
+216 GSGVFSECPN

-237 VIETGMFEKC
+237 IIELSMFEKC

-258 VKVIGRLAF
+258 VKVIGRWAF

-292 CESLTEVTIPANVTT
+292 CESLTEVTIPAKVTK

-322 YVAEGNQ
+322 YVAEGNP

-428 LEGQPGWTSPTYLG
+428 LEGQSGWTSPTYLG

-456 TLPAGDTN
+456 TLPAGDAN

-484 NTITIAEKMAA
+484 NTITITEKMAA
-495 DVNNDDEVDVYDL
+495 DVNNDGEVDVYDL
-508 QLLYERLAQ
+508 QLLYECLAQ

>member
-36 GYWDDNYEDRENIT
+36 GYWDDNYSDRKNMT

-67 EDFSYNRVPWKD
+67 EDFSYYSVPWKD
-79 YADQIKEVVIYGP
+79 YVDQIKEVVIYGP
-92 QDDLKSCIFSIS
+92 QDELKSCIFSIGR
-104 SYAFIGCKNLTKVTI
+104 YAFSGCKNLKKISI
-119 PHTVVEIG
+119 PVSVEIIG
-127 EDAFGSCKSLT
+127 LAAFSGSGIES
-138 EITLPDSIE
+138 IHLPAN
-147 KMGYGVFGSSGL
+147 L
-159 KRIRLPEK
+159 KTIS
-167 LTTLPYGTFSGCAD
+167 TAAFSGCTNLKSVEFPEA
-181 LESVDFPAGL
+181 LTKIES
-191 TEIKDRAFE
+191 RAFE
-200 KSGLVRIELP
+200 KSGLVRMELP

-216 GLDVFSKCPN
+216 GSDVFSECPN

-237 VIETGMFEKC
+237 VIEMSMFKKC

-258 VKVIGRLAF
+258 VKAIGRLAF

-292 CESLTEVTIPANVTT
+292 CESLTEVTIPANVTI

-322 YVAEGNQ
+322 YVAEGNP

-388 INERGFDFCDN
+388 INERGFDFCYN

-410 EEELLKKMDISSD
+410 EEELLKKMDISRD

-428 LEGQPGWTSPTYLG
+428 LEGQSGWTSPTYLG

-456 TLPAGDTN
+456 TLPAGDAN

-484 NTITIAEKMAA
+484 NTITITEKMAA
-495 DVNNDDEVDVYDL
+495 DVNNDGEVDVYDL

>member
-36 GYWDDNYEDRENIT
+36 GYWDDNYSDRKNMT

-67 EDFSYNRVPWKD
+67 EDFSYYSVPWKD
-79 YADQIKEVVIYGP
+79 YVDQIKEVVIYGP
-92 QDDLKSCIFSIS
+92 QDELKSCIFSIGR
-104 SYAFIGCKNLTKVTI
+104 YAFSGCKNLKKISI
-119 PHTVVEIG
+119 PVSVEIIG
-127 EDAFGSCKSLT
+127 LAAFSGSGIES
-138 EITLPDSIE
+138 IHLPAN
-147 KMGYGVFGSSGL
+147 L
-159 KRIRLPEK
+159 KTIS
-167 LTTLPYGTFSGCAD
+167 TAAFSGCTNLKSVEFPEA
-181 LESVDFPAGL
+181 LTKIES
-191 TEIKDRAFE
+191 RAFE
-200 KSGLVRIELP
+200 KSGLIRMELP

-216 GLDVFSKCPN
+216 GSGVFSECPN

-237 VIETGMFEKC
+237 VIEMSMFKKC

-258 VKVIGRLAF
+258 VKVIGRWAF

-292 CESLTEVTIPANVTT
+292 CESLTEVTIPANVTI

-314 GCGKLRAI
+314 GCGKLQAI
-322 YVAEGNQ
+322 YVAEGNP

-381 IPATLTT
+381 IPATLTA

-428 LEGQPGWTSPTYLG
+428 LEGQSGWTSPTYLG

-456 TLPAGDTN
+456 TLPAGDAN

-495 DVNNDDEVDVYDL
+495 DVNNDGEVDVYDL

>member
-36 GYWDDNYEDRENIT
+36 GYWDDNYSDRKNMT

-67 EDFSYNRVPWKD
+67 EDFSYYSVPWKD
-79 YADQIKEVVIYGP
+79 YVDQIKEVVIYGP
-92 QDDLKSCIFSIS
+92 QDELKSCIFSIGR
-104 SYAFIGCKNLTKVTI
+104 YAFSGCKNLKKISI
-119 PHTVVEIG
+119 PVSVEIIG
-127 EDAFGSCKSLT
+127 FAAFSGSGIES
-138 EITLPDSIE
+138 IHLPAN
-147 KMGYGVFGSSGL
+147 L
-159 KRIRLPEK
+159 KTIS
-167 LTTLPYGTFSGCAD
+167 TAAFSGCTNLKSVEFPEA
-181 LESVDFPAGL
+181 LTKIES
-191 TEIKDRAFE
+191 RAFE
-200 KSGLVRIELP
+200 KSGLVRMELP

-216 GLDVFSKCPN
+216 GSDVFSECPN

-237 VIETGMFEKC
+237 VIEMSMFKKC

-258 VKVIGRLAF
+258 VKVIGRWAF

-292 CESLTEVTIPANVTT
+292 CESLTEVTIPANVTI

-322 YVAEGNQ
+322 YVAEGNP

-428 LEGQPGWTSPTYLG
+428 LEGQSGWTSPTYLG
-442 YKTALWDGSSKLPG
+442 YKTALWDGSSQLPG
-456 TLPAGDTN
+456 TLPAGDAN

-484 NTITIAEKMAA
+484 NTITITEKMAA
-495 DVNNDDEVDVYDL
+495 DVNNDGEVDVYDL

>member
-36 GYWDDNYEDRENIT
+36 GYWDDNYSDRKNMT

-67 EDFSYNRVPWKD
+67 EEYSYNRNAPWEQYK
-79 YADQIKEVVIYGP
+79 DQITKVVIYGP

-104 SYAFIGCKNLTKVTI
+104 SYAFSGCKNLKKISI
-119 PHTVVEIG
+119 PVSVEIIG
-127 EDAFGSCKSLT
+127 FAAFSGSGIES
-138 EITLPDSIE
+138 IHLPAN
-147 KMGYGVFGSSGL
+147 L
-159 KRIRLPEK
+159 KTIS
-167 LTTLPYGTFSGCAD
+167 TAAFSGCTNLKSVEFPEA
-181 LESVDFPAGL
+181 LTKIES
-191 TEIKDRAFE
+191 RAFE
-200 KSGLVRIELP
+200 KSGLVRMELP

-216 GLDVFSKCPN
+216 GSDVFSECPN

-237 VIETGMFEKC
+237 VIEMSMFKKC

-292 CESLTEVTIPANVTT
+292 CESLTEVTIPANVTI

-322 YVAEGNQ
+322 YVAEGNP

-428 LEGQPGWTSPTYLG
+428 LEGQSGWTSPTYLG
-442 YKTALWDGSSKLPG
+442 YKTALWDGSSQLPG
-456 TLPAGDTN
+456 TLPAGDAN

-484 NTITIAEKMAA
+484 NTITITEKMAA
-495 DVNNDDEVDVYDL
+495 DVNNDGEVDVYDL

>member
-36 GYWDDNYEDRENIT
+36 GYWDDNYSDRKNMT

-79 YADQIKEVVIYGP
+79 YVDQIKEVVIYGP
-92 QDDLKSCIFSIS
+92 QDELKSCILSIGR
-104 SYAFIGCKNLTKVTI
+104 YAFSGCKNLKKISI
-119 PHTVVEIG
+119 PVSVEIIG
-127 EDAFGSCKSLT
+127 LAAFSGSGIES
-138 EITLPDSIE
+138 IHLPAN
-147 KMGYGVFGSSGL
+147 L
-159 KRIRLPEK
+159 KTIS
-167 LTTLPYGTFSGCAD
+167 TAAFSGCTN
-181 LESVDFPAGL
+181 LKSVEFPAGL
-191 TEIKDRAFE
+191 TKIENMAFE
-200 KSGLVRIELP
+200 KSGLIRTELP

-216 GLDVFSKCPN
+216 GSGVFSECPN

-237 VIETGMFEKC
+237 VIEMSMFKKC

-258 VKVIGRLAF
+258 VKVIGRWAF

-292 CESLTEVTIPANVTT
+292 CESLTEVTIPANVTI

-322 YVAEGNQ
+322 YVAEGNP

-428 LEGQPGWTSPTYLG
+428 LEGQSGWTSPTYLG
-442 YKTALWDGSSKLPG
+442 YKTALWDGSSQLPG
-456 TLPAGDTN
+456 TLPAGDAN

-495 DVNNDDEVDVYDL
+495 DVNNDGEVDVYDL

>member
-36 GYWDDNYEDRENIT
+36 GYWDDNYSDRKNMT

-67 EDFSYNRVPWKD
+67 EDFSYYSVPWKD
-79 YADQIKEVVIYGP
+79 YVDQIKEVVIYGP
-92 QDDLKSCIFSIS
+92 QDELKSCIFSIGR
-104 SYAFIGCKNLTKVTI
+104 YAFSDCKNLKKISI
-119 PHTVVEIG
+119 PVSVEIIG
-127 EDAFGSCKSLT
+127 LAAFSGSGIES
-138 EITLPDSIE
+138 IHLPAN
-147 KMGYGVFGSSGL
+147 L
-159 KRIRLPEK
+159 KTIS
-167 LTTLPYGTFSGCAD
+167 TAAFSGCTNLKSVEFPEA
-181 LESVDFPAGL
+181 LTKIES
-191 TEIKDRAFE
+191 RAFE
-200 KSGLVRIELP
+200 KSGLVRMELP

-216 GLDVFSKCPN
+216 GSDVFSECPN

-237 VIETGMFEKC
+237 VIEMSMFKKC

-258 VKVIGRLAF
+258 MKVIGRWAF

-292 CESLTEVTIPANVTT
+292 CESLTEVTIPANVTI

-322 YVAEGNQ
+322 YVAEGNP

-373 CQNLKRLV
+373 CRNLKRLV

-428 LEGQPGWTSPTYLG
+428 LEGQSGWTSPTYLG

-456 TLPAGDTN
+456 TLPAGDAN

-495 DVNNDDEVDVYDL
+495 DVNNDGEVDVYDL

>member
-36 GYWDDNYEDRENIT
+36 DYWDDNYSDRKNMT

-67 EDFSYNRVPWKD
+67 EDFSYYSVPWKD
-79 YADQIKEVVIYGP
+79 YVDQIKEVVIYGP
-92 QDDLKSCIFSIS
+92 QDELKSCIFSIGR
-104 SYAFIGCKNLTKVTI
+104 YAFSGCKNLKKISI
-119 PHTVVEIG
+119 PVSVEIIG
-127 EDAFGSCKSLT
+127 LAAFSGSGIES
-138 EITLPDSIE
+138 IHLPANLKTI
-147 KMGYGVFGSSGL
+147 SSAA
-159 KRIRLPEK
+159 
-167 LTTLPYGTFSGCAD
+167 FSGCTN
-181 LESVDFPAGL
+181 LKSVEFPAGL
-191 TEIKDRAFE
+191 TKIENMAFE
-200 KSGLVRIELP
+200 KSGLIRMELP

-216 GLDVFSKCPN
+216 GSGVFSECPN

-237 VIETGMFEKC
+237 VIEMSMFKKC

-258 VKVIGRLAF
+258 VKVIGRWAF

-322 YVAEGNQ
+322 YVAEGNP

-388 INERGFDFCDN
+388 INERGFDFCYN

-410 EEELLKKMDISSD
+410 EEELLKKMDISRD

-428 LEGQPGWTSPTYLG
+428 LEGQSGWTSPTYLG

-456 TLPAGDTN
+456 TLPAGDAN

-495 DVNNDDEVDVYDL
+495 DVNNDGEVDVYDL